1 LYLVGVDLLY
11 AYPAILGGLAAGYV
25 AARRGWSIQR
35 VLAAGA
41 SLFVIL
47 VVHQT
52 TVPEVLHG
60 EGEPITAPLW
70 VAVAFANA
78 GSWVF
83 GTGIG
88 AALAWSSRHMQSP

>member
-1 LYLVGVDLLY
+1 MYLSGVELLY
-11 AYPAILGGLAAGYV
+11 AYAAILGGLAAGYV

-35 VLAAGA
+35 VLLAGA

-52 TVPEVLHG
+52 TVPEVIRG

-70 VAVAFANA
+70 EALAFANA

-88 AALAWSSRHMQSP
+88 AALAWSSRRTQSP

>member
-1 LYLVGVDLLY
+1 MLY
-11 AYPAILGGLAAGYV
+11 AYPAMLGRLAAGYA

-35 VLAAGA
+35 VLVAGA

-52 TVPEVLHG
+52 TVPEVIHG

-70 VAVAFANA
+70 VALAFANA

-83 GTGIG
+83 GD
-88 AALAWSSRHMQSP
+88 RHGRGVGLVIAPYAVAVARRA